1 LKRKNY
7 SKELKTKVALAG
19 IKGNQTANEIA
30 SEFGIHVSLV
40 NRWKKEAIEALPL
53 VFGDT
58 QAKQSKKNEVERE
71 RLYQKVGK
79 LQIELDW
86 LKKNTGHLV
95 DWHGLIPKKCHDIVP
110 GKNEVEPGSS
120 QLPGSV

>member
-1 LKRKNY
+1 MKRKKY
-7 SKELKTKVALAG
+7 SKELKTKVALAA

-40 NRWKKEAIEALPL
+40 NRWKKEAIQALPL
-53 VFGDT
+53 VFGEA
-58 QAKQSKKNEVERE
+58 QAKQNKEIEIERE

-86 LKKNTGHLV
+86 LKKNTGHL
-95 DWHGLIPKKCHDIVP
+95 
-110 GKNEVEPGSS
+110 
-120 QLPGSV
+120 

>member
-1 LKRKNY
+1 M
-7 SKELKTKVALAG
+7 ALAA

-53 VFGDT
+53 VFGNT
-58 QAKQSKKNEVERE
+58 QAKQSQEIEIERE

-86 LKKNTGHLV
+86 LKKNTGHL
-95 DWHGLIPKKCHDIVP
+95 
-110 GKNEVEPGSS
+110 
-120 QLPGSV
+120 

>member
-1 LKRKNY
+1 MKRKKY
-7 SKELKTKVALAG
+7 TKELKTKVALSA

-30 SEFGIHVSLV
+30 SEFGIHASLV

-58 QAKQSKKNEVERE
+58 QAKQSKEIEVERE

-79 LQIELDW
+79 LQVELDW
-86 LKKNTGHLV
+86 LKKNTGHL
-95 DWHGLIPKKCHDIVP
+95 
-110 GKNEVEPGSS
+110 
-120 QLPGSV
+120 

>member
-7 SKELKTKVALAG
+7 SKELKTKVALAA

-30 SEFGIHVSLV
+30 SEFGIHISLV
-40 NRWKKEAIEALPL
+40 NRWKKEAIESLPS
-53 VFGDT
+53 VFDNS
-58 QAKQSKKNEVERE
+58 QEKQSKEVEIERD

-86 LKKNTGHLV
+86 LKKNTGHL
-95 DWHGLIPKKCHDIVP
+95 
-110 GKNEVEPGSS
+110 
-120 QLPGSV
+120 

>member
-1 LKRKNY
+1 LKRKKY
-7 SKELKTKVALAG
+7 SKELKTKVALAA

-53 VFGDT
+53 VFGEA
-58 QAKQSKKNEVERE
+58 QAKQSKEIEIERE

-86 LKKNTGHLV
+86 LKKNTGHL
-95 DWHGLIPKKCHDIVP
+95 
-110 GKNEVEPGSS
+110 
-120 QLPGSV
+120 